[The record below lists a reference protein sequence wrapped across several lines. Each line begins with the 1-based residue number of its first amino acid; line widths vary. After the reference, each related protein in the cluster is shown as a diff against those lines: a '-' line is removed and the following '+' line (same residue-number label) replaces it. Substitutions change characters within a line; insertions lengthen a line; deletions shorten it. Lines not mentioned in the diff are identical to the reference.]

1 MRELGIA
8 LVLAT
13 ISGAMIG
20 CGGADIPEHSGYKND
35 RVKPWKKPKLI
46 PLDDKNEG
54 KAEGELVYAEY
65 TRARWYAVDLPEEGE
80 LDVKIETATVN
91 EGDEEFDV
99 AFEVLDQNFQVLI
112 RADNEEEDAHE
123 LNKTRTLYELTA
135 GRYLIHL
142 YLQRRI
148 DQAEY
153 DLKVAFRPQSKAFES
168 DFPAQVAFVGRL
180 PGVPPFDDTPAGYR
194 PQIVRKPTSKKP
206 GSKKPVV
213 EKAPVTNTM
222 SASIINVVVSGAGSI
237 ITVNRGTNQGIS
249 DGMTGYVKGLKG
261 ASFKLSSCG
270 ERSCKA
276 TVAATPDQISRAGS
290 VFIVQ

>member
-1 MRELGIA
+1 MFPGMRGIA
-8 LVLAT
+8 VTLAT
-13 ISGAMIG
+13 LVMVG

-35 RVKPWKKPKLI
+35 KVKPWKKPKLI

-54 KAEGELVYAEY
+54 KAEGELIYAEY

-80 LDVKIETATVN
+80 LELKLEIGTAL
-91 EGDEEFDV
+91 EGDEEFDL

-112 RADNEEEDAHE
+112 RADVEEEDAHE
-123 LNKTRTLYELTA
+123 MNKTRTLYELSP
-135 GRYLIHL
+135 GRYLIHV

-153 DLKVAFRPQSKAFES
+153 DLKVAFRPQSKSFES

-180 PGVPPFDDTPAGYR
+180 PGVPPFDDTPANYR
-194 PQIVRKPTSKKP
+194 PQIVRKPTGKKTTGKKP
-206 GSKKPVV
+206 TV
-213 EKAPVTNTM
+213 EKVPVTNTM
-222 SASIINVVVSGAGSI
+222 SASIINVVVSGSGSI
-237 ITVNRGTNQGIS
+237 ITINRGTNHNVNN
-249 DGMTGYVKGLKG
+249 DMTGYVKGLKG